1 MILLKNLSILSFIF
15 FWGLN
20 ATNAPKHSPCL
31 PQTAFA
37 GETPW
42 TFWKEAQNVKIY
54 YRESPDG
61 GVKEVRMLTDFET
74 TPSAIC
80 ALVEDFDNYQHW
92 VYKSTQSRLVKRY
105 SPLEVDYYNYLD
117 FPWPL
122 SDRDIAVHSK
132 ISQDPKTK
140 TLTSISTC
148 SPKAVA
154 AVKDA
159 VRITLFNSKWVFT
172 QAGAGKLHSEYQF
185 RSHPGGSIPSW
196 MVNLALD
203 EGPLN
208 TIAGMRRELKNPK
221 YKNAKVEGIVD

>member
-1 MILLKNLSILSFIF
+1 MLFLKSLSLLAMAVLSTAQSAKNS
-15 FWGLN
+15 G
-20 ATNAPKHSPCL
+20 
-31 PQTAFA
+31 

-61 GVKEVRMLTDFET
+61 GVKEVKMITDFET
-74 TPSAIC
+74 TPSAIV
-80 ALVEDFDNYQHW
+80 ALVEDFDGYKTW

-105 SPLEVDYYNYLD
+105 NSFEVDYYNYID

-122 SDRDIAVHSK
+122 TDRDVAVHSK

-140 TLTSISTC
+140 ALTSISTC
-148 SPKAVA
+148 NPTAVPK
-154 AVKDA
+154 VKDA
-159 VRITLFNSKWVFT
+159 VRISLFNSKWVFT

-185 RSHPGGSIPSW
+185 RSHPGGNIPSW

-208 TIAGMRRELKNPK
+208 TIAGMRRALKQVK
-221 YKNAKVEGIVD
+221 YKNAQIEGIVD